1 MVAPSRTAGQIAARL
16 DRITVWALP
25 LSFLFIIG
33 MGFLFTFYDIFDI
46 NVSFIQTCTQ
56 IVPKCLAG
64 PPPGATSLPPGF
76 VQASDKLGLPV
87 LWNLIGY
94 VIGALSLG
102 PLADRFGRRDMLLVT
117 LVVTGLGSLFTAFTN
132 DYTTFIIARTIT
144 GVGIGADLAIV
155 NTYINEVAPHGGRAR
170 YTSFI
175 FVNSALGA
183 FLGIWLGLVLTTPAA
198 PFPLGLPFAQVTV
211 DPKTGMF
218 LGNGWNIMYI
228 VGAALA
234 LVGILMRAR
243 LPESPRWL
251 AARGRIEEA
260 DAVVNDMEQRASR
273 RQTLAPVSADTPVPA
288 REPRAGYVEILT
300 NPLYRRRALLVLLV
314 WSFAYVTVYT
324 IAAGF
329 TTVLASLGYIPPE
342 AGLIAAIGTLGFIAC
357 AVFAYY
363 FSEHLERKTWLPI
376 GAAITLVGGVLI
388 ALAGHAASPTAIPW
402 VAFIGAVILF
412 FGFNL
417 WVPMTYTWST
427 ENFPTRAR
435 TTGYALSDGIGH
447 VGGGIGLVL
456 IVPLLGQL
464 GPLPAFLVIA
474 AFLVV
479 AAILVQFG
487 VSTRKERLEQIAP

>member
-1 MVAPSRTAGQIAARL
+1 MTAPSPTAGQISARL

-25 LSFLFIIG
+25 LLFLFTIG
-33 MGFLFTFYDIFDI
+33 LGFLFTFYDIFDI

-56 IVPKCLAG
+56 IVPKCLAA

-76 VQASDKLGLPV
+76 VEASDKLGLPV

-102 PLADRFGRRDMLLVT
+102 PLADRFGRRNMLLLT
-117 LVVTGLGSLFTAFTN
+117 LLITGLGSLYTAFAS
-132 DYTTFIIARTIT
+132 DYLTFIIARTIT

-155 NTYINEVAPHGGRAR
+155 NTYINEVAPQGGRAK

-175 FVNSALGA
+175 FINSALGA
-183 FLGIWLGLVLTTPAA
+183 FLGIWLGLILTTPQA
-198 PFPLGLPFAQVTV
+198 PFPLGLPFAQVIV
-211 DPKTGMF
+211 DPKTGVF
-218 LGNGWNIMYI
+218 LGNGWKIMYI

-234 LVGILMRAR
+234 LIGILLRVQ

-251 AARGRIEEA
+251 ATRGRLKEA
-260 DAVVNDMEQRASR
+260 DTVVRDMEQRASR
-273 RQTLAPVSADTPVPA
+273 KHPLAPVGADVPMPT
-288 REPRAGYVEILT
+288 REPRAGYIEILT
-300 NPLYRRRALLVLLV
+300 NPLYLSRTVLVLGV

-329 TTVLASLGYIPPE
+329 TTVLASLQYPPPE

-357 AVFAYY
+357 AVVAYF
-363 FSEHLERKTWLPI
+363 FSERLERKAWLPI

-388 ALAGHAASPTAIPW
+388 ALAGKATSPNEIPW
-402 VAFIGAVILF
+402 VVFIGAVILF
-412 FGFNL
+412 FGFNV

-447 VGGGIGLVL
+447 VGGGIGLLL
-456 IVPLLGQL
+456 IVPLLGKL
-464 GPLPAFLVIA
+464 GPLPAFLLIA
-474 AFLVV
+474 AFLV
-479 AAILVQFG
+479 AAAVLVQFG
-487 VSTRKERLEQIAP
+487 VSTRKQTLEKIAP